1 MSRNVCKIHGNGKK
15 RISVSRTQWFVK
27 NGNKARIWYKGRD
40 NGMQRGPMGN
50 WWLYK
55 TGAASDCP
63 QDIIY
68 ISNRWTLVKLV
79 SHLLYLIIYVQT
91 QHIKKINASS
101 WSNAKLYMYTKESD
115 NSQMSMNLMWYQLC
129 TFKYIY
135 MYFTQNFQFYI
146 LPPPKL
152 EFYWIKVLYIQN
164 PGMY

>member
-27 NGNKARIWYKGRD
+27 TGNKARIWYKGRD

-55 TGAASDCP
+55 TGTASDCP

-101 WSNAKLYMYTKESD
+101 WSNAKLYTKESD
-115 NSQMSMNLMWYQLC
+115 NSQMSVWIWCGTNYARLNTFTCISLRISNFIFFLPQNLNS
-129 TFKYIY
+129 T
-135 MYFTQNFQFYI
+135 
-146 LPPPKL
+146 
-152 EFYWIKVLYIQN
+152 E
-164 PGMY
+164 